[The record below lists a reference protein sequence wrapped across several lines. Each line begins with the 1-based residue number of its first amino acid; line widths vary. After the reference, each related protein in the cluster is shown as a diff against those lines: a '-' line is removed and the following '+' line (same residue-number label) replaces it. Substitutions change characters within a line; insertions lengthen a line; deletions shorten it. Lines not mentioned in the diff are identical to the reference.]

1 MRIFPIITA
10 ILVSAVLYAVTIERD
25 RLVQFAQRFSS
36 SEAVAGSQNPVEPVV
51 EVQNQADP
59 DARVVHIVARRSL
72 AQIVDNA
79 VQLRG
84 RTEAIRQVNVQS
96 ETDGLIISEPLRAG
110 SVIAAG
116 QLLCEIDPGTR
127 NAALAEAE
135 AALGEART
143 RVPEA
148 QSRVAEARALLAEAV
163 INDNAASRLNETGF
177 ASETR
182 VAATAAAVSTAQAS
196 LESATAGVEGAH
208 SGIQAAE
215 ATVFRAN
222 EEIARLQIRAPF
234 NGLLEIDTA
243 ELGALM
249 QTGSL
254 CGTVI
259 QLNQIK
265 LVGFVPEIQVDKIE
279 IGAPAGARLA
289 TGREVQGVVTFL
301 SRSAD
306 PQTRTFRVEVTVENQ
321 DLTIRDGQTAD
332 ILISSDGILA
342 HILPSSAMTLN
353 DDGDLGLRV
362 VDADQIARFAPV
374 TLLRDTATGVVLAG
388 LPQEVDVITVG
399 QEFVSDGV
407 RVDVTYE
414 ELTQ

>member
-1 MRIFPIITA
+1 
-10 ILVSAVLYAVTIERD
+10 
-25 RLVQFAQRFSS
+25 
-36 SEAVAGSQNPVEPVV
+36 
-51 EVQNQADP
+51 
-59 DARVVHIVARRSL
+59 
-72 AQIVDNA
+72 
-79 VQLRG
+79 
-84 RTEAIRQVNVQS
+84 
-96 ETDGLIISEPLRAG
+96 
-110 SVIAAG
+110 
-116 QLLCEIDPGTR
+116 
-127 NAALAEAE
+127 
-135 AALGEART
+135 
-143 RVPEA
+143 
-148 QSRVAEARALLAEAV
+148 
-163 INDNAASRLNETGF
+163 
-177 ASETR
+177 
-182 VAATAAAVSTAQAS
+182 
-196 LESATAGVEGAH
+196 
-208 SGIQAAE
+208 
-215 ATVFRAN
+215 
-222 EEIARLQIRAPF
+222 
-234 NGLLEIDTA
+234 
-243 ELGALM
+243 M

-259 QLNQIK
+259 QLDQIK

-306 PQTRTFRVEVTVENQ
+306 PQTRTFRVEVTIENQ